1 MSDGHKDIT
10 ADQYVGVSGWNELPL
25 FPQRWKS
32 HGPPWESGH
41 VAVSVLY
48 PWGVG
53 GLHLPGLRGPQSSF
67 PSRGQLTPLRARVRE
82 PVFMGVPRL
91 VHSRPKPKP
100 SPWAASDGKARAPG
114 VGLLEPLTASKYPL
128 LKKITFISILF
139 TNRKN
144 KTKRTKTNC
153 HPRYVG
159 FNLRDGRRWHTGCVS
174 LLSLL
179 PKK

>member
-1 MSDGHKDIT
+1 MDIRTSQLTSMWVSLDGM
-10 ADQYVGVSGWNELPL
+10 NPL
-25 FPQRWKS
+25 SSLRWKS
-32 HGPPWESGH
+32 HGPPWESRH

-67 PSRGQLTPLRARVRE
+67 PSQGQLTPLRARVRE

-100 SPWAASDGKARAPG
+100 SPWAASGGKARAPG

-128 LKKITFISILF
+128 LKKLLLF
-139 TNRKN
+139 QYYSQIGKTKQKN
-144 KTKRTKTNC
+144 KNE
-153 HPRYVG
+153 
-159 FNLRDGRRWHTGCVS
+159 
-174 LLSLL
+174 LSSQVCRL
-179 PKK
+179 